1 MAEYPYHNIFITDS
15 FFTIMNDDEKGKRFL
30 ELIDEQNNVQWSIV
44 AKLTSLISSNWNS
57 TDVQKE
63 LEELVEKHTT
73 ITKELNSLDENSSIL

>member
-1 MAEYPYHNIFITDS
+1 
-15 FFTIMNDDEKGKRFL
+15 MNDDEKGKRFL

-57 TDVQKE
+57 VDIQKE